1 MVMVEGDSPKPGVEM
16 RFAEYDR
23 QKVLRC
29 PHCGTRLG
37 YALVTAV
44 SGPYSRFL
52 AVFDR
57 GVSTRPPNAP
67 TTIADTVASCAG
79 CRGICYVVE
88 EQTVLTRRYDARW
101 IAKTLAD
108 NKMILGLPAH

>member
-1 MVMVEGDSPKPGVEM
+1 M

-44 SGPYSRFL
+44 SGEYSTFL
-52 AVFDR
+52 AVFDS
-57 GVSTRPPNAP
+57 GVSTRQPNDP
-67 TTIADTVASCAG
+67 TTIADAVATCAE

-88 EQTVLTRRYDARW
+88 EQTVATKRYDTRW
-101 IAKTLAD
+101 IARTLAD
-108 NKMILGLPAH
+108 NKMILGLPAA